1 VTYVV
6 TQTVTETGE
15 HDEVELV
22 VVEFEEAEELGD
34 VVVEELDEVEVEDD
48 FDLVWLCFDDVD
60 EL

>member
-1 VTYVV
+1 MTYVV
-6 TQTVTETGE
+6 TQTVTEIGE

-22 VVEFEEAEELGD
+22 VVELEEVEELGD

>member
-1 VTYVV
+1 M

>member
-1 VTYVV
+1 M

-22 VVEFEEAEELGD
+22 VVELEGVEEL
-34 VVVEELDEVEVEDD
+34 VVEELDEVEVEDD
-48 FDLVWLCFDDVD
+48 FDLVWLVLDLVWLVLDEVD

>member
-1 VTYVV
+1 M
-6 TQTVTETGE
+6 TQTVTEIGE

-22 VVEFEEAEELGD
+22 VVELEEVEELGD

>member
-1 VTYVV
+1 M

-22 VVEFEEAEELGD
+22 VVELEEVEELGN

-48 FDLVWLCFDDVD
+48 FDLLWLCFDDVD

>member
-1 VTYVV
+1 V
-6 TQTVTETGE
+6 TQTVTEIGE

-22 VVEFEEAEELGD
+22 VVELEEVEELGD

-48 FDLVWLCFDDVD
+48 FDLLWLCFDDVD

>member
-1 VTYVV
+1 M
-6 TQTVTETGE
+6 TQTVTEIGE

-22 VVEFEEAEELGD
+22 VVELEEVEELGN

>member
-1 VTYVV
+1 V

-22 VVEFEEAEELGD
+22 VVEPEEVEELGD

>member
-1 VTYVV
+1 V

-22 VVEFEEAEELGD
+22 VVELEEVEELGD